1 MSEGP
6 ESAPPLMALVFGN
19 WAPVEYK
26 ANLVSYFDPVIPQIF
41 GGKILLLLG
50 VHRHCLVKNP
60 TPPLASP
67 MRKRVHAMK

>member
-19 WAPVEYK
+19 WAPVEYE

-41 GGKILLLLG
+41 GGKLLLLLWG
-50 VHRHCLVKNP
+50 
-60 TPPLASP
+60 T
-67 MRKRVHAMK
+67 